1 MKTRLYTGEQEYKIV
16 FINGEYKIIKN
27 LDDELTK

>member
-1 MKTRLYTGEQEYKIV
+1 MKTRLYTGEQKTILV